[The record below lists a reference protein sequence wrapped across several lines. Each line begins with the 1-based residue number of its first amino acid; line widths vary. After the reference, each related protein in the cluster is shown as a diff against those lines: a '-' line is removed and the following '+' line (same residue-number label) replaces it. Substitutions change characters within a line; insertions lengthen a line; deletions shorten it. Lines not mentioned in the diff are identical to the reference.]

1 MKCTAD
7 KILLDFAIKVK
18 NVTTLD
24 EAQEIVD
31 EIVLA
36 ASHDSDLVSESLNRV
51 NIKFDWA
58 AAIEKVQSNMSEL

>member
-1 MKCTAD
+1 MKHTAD

-24 EAQEIVD
+24 EAQKIVD

-36 ASHDSDLVSESLNRV
+36 AAHDSDLISESLNRV
-51 NIKFDWA
+51 NTKFDWA